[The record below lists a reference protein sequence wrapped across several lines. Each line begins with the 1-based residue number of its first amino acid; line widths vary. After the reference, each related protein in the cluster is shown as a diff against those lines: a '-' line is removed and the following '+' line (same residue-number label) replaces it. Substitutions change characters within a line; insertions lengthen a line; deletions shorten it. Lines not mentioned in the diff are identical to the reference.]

1 MTQDEEN
8 DIDIKTAIVPVPSVL
23 PRIIRLP
30 DNKDIPGRHDFIF
43 LEQVIRYYATRFF
56 IGYDLLEAR
65 PFRLTRDADLYIDE
79 EDAQDLVVEV
89 ERQLKKRQRGEAVRI
104 EFEKGR
110 AALCAAS

>member
-1 MTQDEEN
+1 MKRM
-8 DIDIKTAIVPVPSVL
+8 ILISRLPSFLFLPSL

-79 EDAQDLVVEV
+79 EDAQDLVVRSRTPAE
-89 ERQLKKRQRGEAVRI
+89 ERQRAKLSESSSK
-104 EFEKGR
+104 KGR